1 MPTRRNTLIGLGI
14 LTAGGAGAVAT
25 GAFSAATA
33 QRNVSAELTGDAN
46 AILGFDSTSA
56 YAAIDDT
63 ADGQN
68 VLSISFD
75 DLNANAN
82 FTFEDTFRVINRG
95 TSDVRLV
102 GVGSSNS
109 DADWTTAPFQVL
121 VANEA
126 SKWQGDPNSG
136 YVDITVESD
145 DINKG
150 SFSAGEL
157 DSEGGS
163 TQAPLMTAPATQGS
177 DGGWLSI
184 GFKFGTDG
192 SVGDWNPN
200 NHPENLQLEFESV
213 SDSGTS

>member
-1 MPTRRNTLIGLGI
+1 M

-33 QRNVSAELTGDAN
+33 QRDVTAELAGDAS
-46 AILGFDSTSA
+46 ALLGFDPTSA
-56 YAAIDDT
+56 YAAIDATEDEQ
-63 ADGQN
+63 D
-68 VLSISFD
+68 VLSITFD
-75 DLNANAN
+75 ELNANAN
-82 FTFEDTFRVINRG
+82 FTFEDTFRVVNRG
-95 TSDVRLV
+95 TNDVRLV

-109 DADWTTAPFQVL
+109 NADWTAEPFQVL

-126 SKWQGDPNSG
+126 DKWQGDPNSG

-150 SFSAGEL
+150 SFPAGEL

-200 NHPENLQLEFESV
+200 DHPENLQLEFESV